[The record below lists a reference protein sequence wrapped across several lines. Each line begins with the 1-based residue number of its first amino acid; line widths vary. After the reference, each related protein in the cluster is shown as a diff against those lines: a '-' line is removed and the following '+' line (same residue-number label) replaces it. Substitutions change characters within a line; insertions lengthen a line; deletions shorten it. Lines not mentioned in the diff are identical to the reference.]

1 MQCFQGLRVSE
12 STHHKERGDIMA
24 QISLRIEDDVKKMAE
39 QACADIGMSLS
50 TAINIYLKKLGR
62 EKRIPFEVAV
72 DPFYSQEN
80 MARLKESVAQMEAT
94 GGTVHEVDFD
104 D

>member
-1 MQCFQGLRVSE
+1 
-12 STHHKERGDIMA
+12 MA
-24 QISLRIEDDVKKMAE
+24 QISLRIEDEVKKKAE

-62 EKRIPFEVAV
+62 EKRIPFEVSV

-80 MARLKESVAQMEAT
+80 VERLRNSVAQMEVT
-94 GGTVHEVDFD
+94 GGTVHEVELD

>member
-1 MQCFQGLRVSE
+1 MLVNGIYYMQKG
-12 STHHKERGDIMA
+12 RGDMMA
-24 QISLRIEDDVKKMAE
+24 QISLRIEDDVKKLAE

-62 EKRIPFEVAV
+62 EKRIPFEVSV
-72 DPFYSQEN
+72 DPFYSPEN
-80 MARLKESVAQMEAT
+80 MARLRDSVAQMEAA

>member
-1 MQCFQGLRVSE
+1 M
-12 STHHKERGDIMA
+12 MA
-24 QISLRIEDDVKKMAE
+24 QISLRIEDDVKKKAE

-62 EKRIPFEVAV
+62 ERRIPFEVAV

-80 MARLKESVAQMEAT
+80 MDRLRKSVEQMEAT
-94 GGTVHEVDFD
+94 GGTVHEVDFND
-104 D
+104 

>member
-1 MQCFQGLRVSE
+1 
-12 STHHKERGDIMA
+12 MA

-62 EKRIPFEVAV
+62 EKRIPFEVSA
-72 DPFYSQEN
+72 DPFYSREN
-80 MARLKESVAQMEAT
+80 MVRLRDSVAQMEST
-94 GGTVHEVDFD
+94 GGTVHEVELD